1 LKKFKKFRR
10 FLVRIGL
17 GFLAVAII
25 GAFTPTKW
33 FYLQQSDCNLT
44 IYVSNVNNFHTEI
57 MVPVTNRV
65 FDWRQHLDV
74 QQLGRSADRYE
85 YLSFGWGD
93 KQFFMNAAFDPIS
106 IFDVLFIPGPSVM
119 HVWGRVQPKLNSDSD
134 IKIRQ
139 VNLSKSQYLKLVQ
152 FINNSFDRSV
162 NNKVTYLRQGLYAD
176 SGFYNAKGTYSA
188 MRTCNA
194 WTAEALRI
202 ADVNTPVW
210 AALAP
215 AVMKQIDCNCDR
227 FIKDKPD
234 VSNSTNIQSRV

>member
-10 FLVRIGL
+10 FLSRVGL
-17 GFLAVAII
+17 GFLVVAII

-33 FYLQQSDCNLT
+33 FYARQADCDFS
-44 IYVSNVNNFHTEI
+44 IYISNVNNFHTEI
-57 MVPVTNRV
+57 MVPVANRV
-65 FDWRQHLDV
+65 FDWRQHLDL
-74 QQLGRSADRYE
+74 QQLGQSVDRYE
-85 YLSFGWGD
+85 YLNFGWGD
-93 KQFFMNAAFDPIS
+93 KQFFMNAAFDPVT

-119 HVWGRVQPKLNSDSD
+119 HVWGRSQPKLHSDSD
-134 IKIRQ
+134 IEIRK
-139 VNLSKSQYLKLVQ
+139 VNLSASQYLKLAQ
-152 FINNSFDRSV
+152 FINNSFDRSAS
-162 NNKVTYLRQGLYAD
+162 NKVTYLRKGLYPD
-176 SGFYNAKGTYSA
+176 SSFYDAKGTYSA

-227 FIKDKPD
+227 
-234 VSNSTNIQSRV
+234 S

>member
-10 FLVRIGL
+10 FLTRVGL
-17 GFLAVAII
+17 GFLVVAII

-33 FYLQQSDCNLT
+33 FYARQADCEFS
-44 IYVSNVNNFHTEI
+44 IYISNVNNFHTEI

-65 FDWRQHLDV
+65 FDWRQHLDL
-74 QQLGRSADRYE
+74 QQLGRSVDRSE
-85 YLSFGWGD
+85 YLSLGWGD
-93 KQFFMNAAFDPIS
+93 KQFFMNTAFDPVT

-119 HVWGRVQPKLNSDSD
+119 HVWGRSQPKLQSDSD
-134 IKIRQ
+134 IQIRK
-139 VNLSKSQYLKLVQ
+139 VNLSASQYLKLAQ
-152 FINNSFDRSV
+152 FINNSFDRSAS
-162 NNKVTYLRQGLYAD
+162 NKATYLRQGLYPD
-176 SGFYNAKGTYSA
+176 SGFYDAKGSYSA

-194 WTAEALRI
+194 WTAEALRT

-227 FIKDKPD
+227 
-234 VSNSTNIQSRV
+234 S